1 MRLLFSSGLILT
13 STLLLG
19 YCVVASIVAPPLT
32 ASPRDFLVLATGA
45 AGLALG
51 AMAVRELR
59 ELHAKWRDAARRAQ

>member
-1 MRLLFSSGLILT
+1 MRLVFSTGLILV

-19 YCVVASIVAPPLT
+19 YCAVASIVAPPVTLS
-32 ASPRDFLVLATGA
+32 ARDSIVLATGA

-59 ELHAKWRDAARRAQ
+59 ELHAKWRDAARRAD